1 MTPPNKQK
9 KAWLK
14 KRADSPHPGRVT
26 FAKSPERSASEKEDP
41 PGRSPSRVEGNS
53 PKGSSR
59 FEFGEEGGEEK
70 GAWTRAESPVSGSW
84 DTTSQR
90 GSDVT
95 LEESEPEREI
105 EGERDEF
112 LKSFSDFCA
121 GLDLKGRSMSQMSV
135 VLVQVLHRSCG
146 IVGPYAEKAARASS
160 SQQGTGEVWKDVLP
174 LPVPLKV
181 AELVMDIWRNDG
193 FEVKKSGKT
202 GATVQ
207 HLYRDVGVDCLQF
220 CMIIGLNLM
229 WSGLRSGARV
239 HGGPVRR
246 SQSDALA
253 HLRRAAEYVIDGKE
267 APPLKGVPRTPKID
281 WEKLIGDARI
291 SYHGEVIQQA
301 EALEFERVLPSL
313 PPEGFGSIADLAS
326 LCEGRVKEMV
336 LNPSLCQLD
345 EGDLPEVI
353 PAPKVRV
360 KDGDWEP
367 LAKAL
372 FERGILAPVDR
383 VIGLRGK
390 SVLNGLFGVQKS
402 GRDLP
407 DGRPAQRLIMDLR
420 ATNAV
425 LKIIAGNIATLAGAS
440 AFTSVVVEGGKVI
453 TISGES
459 SFYLFKMPAEWLPYL
474 AFERSVSWRALGIE
488 KDGVTFLSAGV
499 LPMGFSSSVGLMQHV
514 HQRLAL
520 WGSPCGA
527 KLQRALEI
535 RKDRVWPFLGEDSP
549 VWVLYLDDSTF
560 LNVLEG
566 EVAKRLEGKPPQEQ
580 DMLRKAYQFWGVPF
594 NAKKATE
601 QVLSTERLGGFL
613 DGEVGR
619 VGVTTKLLLENLS
632 LGLWLLGKRRT
643 SRKSLQVFAGKEVH
657 VLQFRRPLFSIYDR
671 IWKLIAGESDMP
683 TIDETVIDEI
693 VVGLCS
699 LPLRFTDWRADLDP
713 HVMAS
718 DASETGGGFVI
729 AKRLTSSGLEAL
741 RNFERGEFSERS
753 SQGSL
758 FLISLLALVASC
770 GPWRE
775 QELFGNTMW

>member
-1 MTPPNKQK
+1 M
-9 KAWLK
+9 
-14 KRADSPHPGRVT
+14 
-26 FAKSPERSASEKEDP
+26 
-41 PGRSPSRVEGNS
+41 
-53 PKGSSR
+53 
-59 FEFGEEGGEEK
+59 
-70 GAWTRAESPVSGSW
+70 
-84 DTTSQR
+84 
-90 GSDVT
+90 
-95 LEESEPEREI
+95 
-105 EGERDEF
+105 
-112 LKSFSDFCA
+112 
-121 GLDLKGRSMSQMSV
+121 
-135 VLVQVLHRSCG
+135 
-146 IVGPYAEKAARASS
+146 
-160 SQQGTGEVWKDVLP
+160 
-174 LPVPLKV
+174 
-181 AELVMDIWRNDG
+181 
-193 FEVKKSGKT
+193 
-202 GATVQ
+202 
-207 HLYRDVGVDCLQF
+207 
-220 CMIIGLNLM
+220 
-229 WSGLRSGARV
+229 
-239 HGGPVRR
+239 
-246 SQSDALA
+246 
-253 HLRRAAEYVIDGKE
+253 
-267 APPLKGVPRTPKID
+267 
-281 WEKLIGDARI
+281 
-291 SYHGEVIQQA
+291 
-301 EALEFERVLPSL
+301 
-313 PPEGFGSIADLAS
+313 
-326 LCEGRVKEMV
+326 
-336 LNPSLCQLD
+336 
-345 EGDLPEVI
+345 
-353 PAPKVRV
+353 
-360 KDGDWEP
+360 
-367 LAKAL
+367 
-372 FERGILAPVDR
+372 
-383 VIGLRGK
+383 
-390 SVLNGLFGVQKS
+390 LNGLFGVQKS

-527 KLQRALEI
+527 KLQRALDI